1 MEVSTYLLKE
11 WERSRVGSLT
21 VAQKTCIIRILS
33 SIWIVLEFLKP
44 SLRKDSLSSTC
55 GIDRLDDT
63 PPPPPINKCREFK

>member
-44 SLRKDSLSSTC
+44 FLRNDSLSYTC
-55 GIDRLDDT
+55 GIDRLGDT
-63 PPPPPINKCREFK
+63 TPHPQINKCREFK